1 MSDATTL
8 VATTIPVAS
17 LTVVL
22 LIVVVAMFLKSKGD
36 ARRHK
41 ERMLLTEKGMPIP
54 PELYDRAEGSQGK
67 PNGYRAG
74 RAWLMVLGCLMVFVG
89 LGVIV
94 YGAAGGSRPENGFVP
109 LFIGLG
115 FLAAE
120 RMIARLAAKADKA

>member
-1 MSDATTL
+1 MSETTAL
-8 VATTIPVAS
+8 AAITIPVMS
-17 LTVVL
+17 LMVALVV
-22 LIVVVAMFLKSKGD
+22 VVVAMAFKSRADG
-36 ARRHK
+36 RRHE
-41 ERMLLTEKGMPIP
+41 ERMMLAEKGMPIP
-54 PELYDRAEGSQGK
+54 PELYDRAEGGQGK

-94 YGAAGGSRPENGFVP
+94 YGAAGGTRPENGFVP